1 MRVSIKLPVLSVALV
16 LALTAC
22 GPRETAPAPAAPAD
36 ATAAVPTPTPAPVA
50 AVAAGKND
58 PAVINFAG
66 FGPATFGTDE
76 EHVRQA
82 WGRPLVAGTPA
93 EGSSCYLLTMD
104 PAPEPGKGI
113 RFLFEDGGF
122 ARYEINDAQFAA
134 PGDIVVGAQASD
146 VMTKFAGRITEQPAK
161 YLEGAKTLIVTPE
174 DGGDA
179 RLMFDVDPAGIV
191 TAWRIG
197 MPPQIYYV
205 EGCG

>member
-1 MRVSIKLPVLSVALV
+1 MTVTIKLLLLPGILLLSQTACTPRDAVPESAPASAAPVV
-16 LALTAC
+16 LAPIQASD
-22 GPRETAPAPAAPAD
+22 AAI
-36 ATAAVPTPTPAPVA
+36 PV
-50 AVAAGKND
+50 GKND

-93 EGSSCYLLTMD
+93 EGASCYVLSMD
-104 PAPEPGKGI
+104 PAPEQGKGI

-122 ARYEINDAQFAA
+122 ARYDVDDAQLAA
-134 PGDIVVGAQASD
+134 PGDIVVGARASD
-146 VMTKFAGRITEQPAK
+146 VMTKFAGRISEQAAK
-161 YLEGAKTLIVTPE
+161 YVEGAKTLIVTPE

-179 RLMFDVDPAGIV
+179 RLMFDVDPAGFV
-191 TAWRIG
+191 TSWRIG